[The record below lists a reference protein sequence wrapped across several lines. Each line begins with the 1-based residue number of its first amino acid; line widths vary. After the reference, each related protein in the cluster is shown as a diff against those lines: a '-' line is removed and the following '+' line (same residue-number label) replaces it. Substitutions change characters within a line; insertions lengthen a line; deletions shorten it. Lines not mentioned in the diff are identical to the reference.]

1 MLEAA
6 NGGSILTVKIV
17 SLGAGLSVIAV
28 KDDLSGQVL
37 FALLVPLA
45 VVEYAICRARDAGDI

>member
-28 KDDLSGQVL
+28 KDDLSGQAL
-37 FALLVPLA
+37 FALLVPLV
-45 VVEYAICRARDAGDI
+45 VVEYAFLPYSV